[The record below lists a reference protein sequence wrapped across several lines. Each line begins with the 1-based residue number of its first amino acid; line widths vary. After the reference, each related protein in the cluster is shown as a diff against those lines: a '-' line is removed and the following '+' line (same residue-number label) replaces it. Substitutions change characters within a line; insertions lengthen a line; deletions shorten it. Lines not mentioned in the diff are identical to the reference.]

1 LALLAWTALGL
12 VAAEDTAGTPAP
24 AGKGERAPID
34 LRDRPVLG
42 SDTAPI
48 VVVEV
53 SSFKCTH
60 CRVFHEKLF
69 PLLRQQ
75 YIDPGKVQWVVLNAS
90 EDAAEQFGRTYA
102 IARCALRQGKY
113 WDVLDSLFQAAN
125 RPPSKIED
133 MIAKNPSIDRGEL
146 ELCVRDSTRQKTI
159 EGDFKL
165 FSQLKIRGTPTF
177 LVWKLGAD
185 GQRTETRILGTQ
197 RLDYFQRVLD
207 ELLKSP

>member
-1 LALLAWTALGL
+1 MGLA
-12 VAAEDTAGTPAP
+12 AAQAPAGTSAP
-24 AGKGERAPID
+24 AGKGERSPID

-69 PLLRQQ
+69 PLLRKQ

-90 EDAAEQFGRTYA
+90 EDAAEQFSRSYA

-113 WDVLDSLFQAAN
+113 WEILDSLFQAAH
-125 RPPSKIED
+125 RPPSKLED

-146 ELCVRDSTRQKTI
+146 ELCVRDTTRQSVI
-159 EGDFKL
+159 ESDFKL
-165 FSQLKIRGTPTF
+165 FAQLKVRGTPTF
-177 LVWKLGAD
+177 LVLKLGAD

-207 ELLKSP
+207 ELLKTP